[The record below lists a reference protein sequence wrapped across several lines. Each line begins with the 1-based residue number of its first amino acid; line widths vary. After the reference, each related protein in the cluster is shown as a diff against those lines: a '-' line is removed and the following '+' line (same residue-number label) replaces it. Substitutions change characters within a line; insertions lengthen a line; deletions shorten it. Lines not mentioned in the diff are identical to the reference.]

1 VTLSPGY
8 DISATAIGRK
18 NVQAG
23 ARTQGDAALM
33 ASVRKSVRIAAR
45 PDDVW
50 DAVRDWYALHTRLV
64 PGFVV
69 DAKADGPDRI
79 VTFFNGITVR
89 EVMVDLDDEQRR
101 LAWSVVDGPYRHHNA
116 SAQVFA
122 DGDATLFVWI
132 ADFLPDDL
140 TERIDA
146 MMQRGIES
154 VRPS

>member
-1 VTLSPGY
+1 
-8 DISATAIGRK
+8 
-18 NVQAG
+18 
-23 ARTQGDAALM
+23 
-33 ASVRKSVRIAAR
+33 
-45 PDDVW
+45 
-50 DAVRDWYALHTRLV
+50 
-64 PGFVV
+64 
-69 DAKADGPDRI
+69 
-79 VTFFNGITVR
+79 
-89 EVMVDLDDEQRR
+89 
-101 LAWSVVDGPYRHHNA
+101 VVDGPYRHHNA